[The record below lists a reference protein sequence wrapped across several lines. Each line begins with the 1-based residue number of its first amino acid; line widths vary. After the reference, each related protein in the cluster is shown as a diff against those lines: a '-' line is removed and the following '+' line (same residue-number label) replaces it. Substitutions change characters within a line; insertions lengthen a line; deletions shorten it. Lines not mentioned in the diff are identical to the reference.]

1 MVDAGPT
8 AESPPARPA
17 LGPGLALALVS
28 ALSFGLSGAVAR
40 GLFDAGWSA
49 GTTVLVRTAIG
60 AAVLVV
66 PGALALRG
74 NWSVVRRQAPMIIV
88 YGVLAVAGAQLC
100 YFFAVTTLQVGV
112 ALLIEYLAP
121 VGVVLWLWV
130 VHGQRPGRLTVLGAA
145 VAGVGLVLLL
155 DVLSGAELSVPG
167 LLWAAGAMVGAAT
180 YFVLSAD
187 VSTGMPPI
195 TLAAGGLVVGTVV
208 LGAAGAVGV
217 LPMDATAD
225 TVRYTPGEV
234 PWWVPIAVLG
244 LVTAALAYVTGI
256 AASRRLGPRLASFVA
271 LTEVVAA
278 IVFARIL
285 LDQVP
290 RPTQLLGAALVLA
303 GVVVVKVG
311 EPAVE
316 DTPPEQQVP

>member
-17 LGPGLALALVS
+17 LGPGIALALLS
-28 ALSFGLSGAVAR
+28 AVSFGLSGAVAR

-74 NWSVVRRQAPMIIV
+74 RWSVLRRQAPMVIL

-121 VGVVLWLWV
+121 VGVVVWLWV

-195 TLAAGGLVVGTVV
+195 SLAAGGLVVGTIV
-208 LGAAGAVGV
+208 LGAAGALGV
-217 LPMDATAD
+217 LPMDASTD
-225 TVRYTPGEV
+225 PVRYSPGTV
-234 PWWVPIAVLG
+234 PWWVPIAALG

-271 LTEVVAA
+271 LSEVVAA

-316 DTPPEQQVP
+316 DTPPEPQVL